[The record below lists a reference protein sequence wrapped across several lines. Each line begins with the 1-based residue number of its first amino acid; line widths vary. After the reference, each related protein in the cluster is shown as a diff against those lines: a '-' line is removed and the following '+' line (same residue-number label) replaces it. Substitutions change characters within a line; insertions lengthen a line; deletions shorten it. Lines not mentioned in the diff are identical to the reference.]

1 MLNPYVTNRR
11 TLRPV
16 PLNDLELRRAA
27 SWRFGRSLGGR
38 SWEAREGTESLA
50 LAVGCEAVED
60 HGVSLCQSCLERG

>member
-1 MLNPYVTNRR
+1 MEV
-11 TLRPV
+11 
-16 PLNDLELRRAA
+16 
-27 SWRFGRSLGGR
+27 GRSLGGR